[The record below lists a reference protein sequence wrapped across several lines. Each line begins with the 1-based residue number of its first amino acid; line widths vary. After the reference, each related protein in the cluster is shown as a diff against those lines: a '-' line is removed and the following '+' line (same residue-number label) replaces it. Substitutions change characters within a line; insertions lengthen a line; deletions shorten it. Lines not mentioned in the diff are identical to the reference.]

1 MDKNK
6 TQDSETSI
14 IPPKYVDIVEDV
26 FHAILAISLLG
37 IGIGAFFYS
46 GKRLIETQPFFPNG
60 MIQGVNDILFIVII
74 LEILRTVISRFTDG
88 VYQLDK
94 FLIIG
99 VIAAVRHILTVGA
112 SLTLESGKSD
122 TAFERSIYEMGLNA
136 LIVVVSVLPRSN
148 CNGQSIFTPSSSAA
162 AIAHLGFLIIALA
175 RNTASAF
182 PDEMIS
188 SACLASV
195 INPTADVGISA
206 PCLIA

>member
-1 MDKNK
+1 MAKNEVNDGEK
-6 TQDSETSI
+6 SI
-14 IPPKYVDIVEDV
+14 IPAKYVDIVEDI

-46 GKRLIETQPFFPNG
+46 GQRLIETQPFFPNG

-136 LIVVVSVLPRSN
+136 LIVVALVFA
-148 CNGQSIFTPSSSAA
+148 IFLSKSA
-162 AIAHLGFLIIALA
+162 H
-175 RNTASAF
+175 RNR
-182 PDEMIS
+182 
-188 SACLASV
+188 
-195 INPTADVGISA
+195 
-206 PCLIA
+206 

>member
-1 MDKNK
+1 MAKNEVNDGEK
-6 TQDSETSI
+6 SI
-14 IPPKYVDIVEDV
+14 IPAKYVDVVEDV

-46 GKRLIETQPFFPNG
+46 GQRLIETEPFFPNG

-136 LIVVVSVLPRSN
+136 LIVVALVFA
-148 CNGQSIFTPSSSAA
+148 IFLSKSA
-162 AIAHLGFLIIALA
+162 H
-175 RNTASAF
+175 RNR
-182 PDEMIS
+182 
-188 SACLASV
+188 
-195 INPTADVGISA
+195 
-206 PCLIA
+206 

>member
-1 MDKNK
+1 MVKKVEVN
-6 TQDSETSI
+6 ETAEKSI
-14 IPPKYVDIVEDV
+14 LPANLVDTVEDV
-26 FHAILAISLLG
+26 FHAILAIALLV
-37 IGIGAFFYS
+37 IGVGAFFFS
-46 GKRLIETQPFFPNG
+46 IKRLIDTAPFFPNG

-136 LIVVVSVLPRSN
+136 LIVVALVFA
-148 CNGQSIFTPSSSAA
+148 IFLSKN
-162 AIAHLGFLIIALA
+162 AH
-175 RNTASAF
+175 RNR
-182 PDEMIS
+182 
-188 SACLASV
+188 
-195 INPTADVGISA
+195 
-206 PCLIA
+206 

>member
-1 MDKNK
+1 MAQNES
-6 TQDSETSI
+6 QDGEKSI
-14 IPPKYVDIVEDV
+14 IPAKYVDVVEDV
-26 FHAILAISLLG
+26 FHAIWAISLLG
-37 IGIGAFFYS
+37 IGIGTFFYS

-136 LIVVVSVLPRSN
+136 LIVVALVFA
-148 CNGQSIFTPSSSAA
+148 IFLSKSA
-162 AIAHLGFLIIALA
+162 H
-175 RNTASAF
+175 RNR
-182 PDEMIS
+182 
-188 SACLASV
+188 
-195 INPTADVGISA
+195 
-206 PCLIA
+206 

>member
-1 MDKNK
+1 MAKNES
-6 TQDSETSI
+6 QDGEKSI
-14 IPPKYVDIVEDV
+14 IPAKYVDVVEDI

-46 GKRLIETQPFFPNG
+46 GQRLIETEPFFPNG

-136 LIVVVSVLPRSN
+136 LIVVALVFA
-148 CNGQSIFTPSSSAA
+148 IFLSKSA
-162 AIAHLGFLIIALA
+162 H
-175 RNTASAF
+175 RNR
-182 PDEMIS
+182 
-188 SACLASV
+188 
-195 INPTADVGISA
+195 
-206 PCLIA
+206 